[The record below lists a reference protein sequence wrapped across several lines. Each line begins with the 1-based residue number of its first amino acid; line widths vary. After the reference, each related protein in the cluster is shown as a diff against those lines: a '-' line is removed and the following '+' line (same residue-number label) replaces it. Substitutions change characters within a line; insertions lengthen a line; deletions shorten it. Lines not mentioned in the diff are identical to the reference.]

1 MNLLEIRSMKK
12 TFGDL
17 EVIRDISLSVKQG
30 EVVSVIG
37 PSGSGKST
45 LLRCATM
52 LEEMDGGELSYL
64 GQKAAWEETGKDGKP
79 RLVYAPKKELRKI
92 CRNFGL
98 VFQNF
103 HLFPHYTV
111 LKNIIDAPV
120 SVDKVPK
127 NEAVK
132 RAEELLAKLG
142 LSDKRDAYPYQLS
155 GGQQQRVSIARAL
168 ALQPKL
174 LFFDEPTSALD
185 PELTGEVIK
194 VIKELAKEHMT
205 MIIVTHEMQ
214 FAKEVSD
221 RIVFMEGGVI
231 VEQGTPEEIFASENV
246 RVREFIGK
254 FTG

>member
-1 MNLLEIRSMKK
+1 MNLLEIQNMKK
-12 TFGDL
+12 TFDEL
-17 EVIRDISLSVKQG
+17 EVITDISLSVKQG
-30 EVVSVIG
+30 EVVSIIG

-52 LEEMDGGELSYL
+52 LETMDGGQLSYL
-64 GQKAAWEETGKDGKP
+64 GEKAAWEETLADGTKK
-79 RLVYAPKKELRKI
+79 LVYAPKKELKRI
-92 CRNFGL
+92 CKNFGL
-98 VFQNF
+98 VFQSFN
-103 HLFPHYTV
+103 LFPHYTV

-120 SVDKVPK
+120 SVDGVPK
-127 NEAVK
+127 KEAIA
-132 RAEELLAKLG
+132 RAEKLLEQLG

-155 GGQQQRVSIARAL
+155 GGQMQRVSIARAL
-168 ALQPKL
+168 ALQPKV

-185 PELTGEVIK
+185 PELTGEVLK

-231 VEQGTPEEIFASENV
+231 VEQGTPEELFSSQNS
-246 RVREFIGK
+246 RVQEFIGK
-254 FTG
+254 FGH

>member
-1 MNLLEIRSMKK
+1 MNLLEIQNMKK

-17 EVIRDISLSVKQG
+17 EVIRDISLSVAEG
-30 EVVSVIG
+30 EVVSIIG

-52 LEEMDGGELSYL
+52 LENMDGGCLSYL
-64 GQKAAWEETGKDGKP
+64 GQKAAWEEEKNGSKT
-79 RLVYAPKKELRKI
+79 LTYAPKKELRQI
-92 CRNFGL
+92 CKNFGL
-98 VFQNF
+98 VFQSF

-120 SVDKVPK
+120 SVDKVTK
-127 NEAVK
+127 AEAIEH
-132 RAEELLAKLG
+132 AEKLLEQLG
-142 LSDKRDAYPYQLS
+142 LADKRDAYPYQLS

-168 ALQPKL
+168 ALQPKI
-174 LFFDEPTSALD
+174 LFFYEPTSALD
-185 PELTGEVIK
+185 PELTGEVLK

-221 RIVFMEGGVI
+221 RIIFMEGGVI
-231 VEQGTPEEIFASENV
+231 VEQGTPDEIFASENV
-246 RVREFIGK
+246 RVQEFIGK
-254 FTG
+254 IAR